1 MLPLSSEGEA
11 GCMMLAIQGMAGK
24 SAWATTSESRTGSS
38 GRWETHWQGR
48 AQVSVGLQAT
58 PALQGALD
66 NWWCARAVEPTPRLL
81 SECATGC
88 DSAAKSGRR

>member
-1 MLPLSSEGEA
+1 MI
-11 GCMMLAIQGMAGK
+11 LAIQGMEGE

-38 GRWETHWQGR
+38 GRWEKHWQGR

-66 NWWCARAVEPTPRLL
+66 HWWCARAVEPMRLL
-81 SECATGC
+81 SKCNWMRPSCHNWPSVEQVSVLRGGC
-88 DSAAKSGRR
+88 